1 MLRMRGVIACSGG
14 VHIWLHRDILLLA
27 RGMTRSRTEVVELRL
42 QMRDTATVL
51 MWILLIR
58 GLKIR
63 LLIGKLIRYMRCCR
77 IMQPNPSLVDLKQI
91 LDQGD
96 KIDSLRRNKVNVQLS
111 SIPVISQLVKKK
123 KGGGG
128 GNTID
133 TPHQEY
139 PSATPV
145 AEPSFHKPVSPA
157 PHPAS
162 SSATH
167 QSPPS
172 QPTDE

>member
-1 MLRMRGVIACSGG
+1 
-14 VHIWLHRDILLLA
+14 
-27 RGMTRSRTEVVELRL
+27 
-42 QMRDTATVL
+42 MRDTATVL

-58 GLKIR
+58 RLRVR

-91 LDQGD
+91 LNQGD
-96 KIDSLRRNKVNVQLS
+96 KVDSLRRNKVNVQLS
-111 SIPVISQLVKKK
+111 SIPIISQLEKKK
-123 KGGGG
+123 I
-128 GNTID
+128 NTID

-139 PSATPV
+139 PFATPV
-145 AEPSFHKPVSPA
+145 AEPSFRKPVSPA

-167 QSPPS
+167 QSPP
-172 QPTDE
+172 